1 MKQRSTEPEI
11 MDDLELSGSELE
23 ATLQTI
29 ERVNRFLGGSR
40 NVTNVI
46 DSLLPL
52 NPNPTILDAGC
63 GSGDILRELQSRFGQ
78 NNAPVQLVGLDANT
92 HILDYARAH
101 SEGITFLKANI
112 FDHIIPH
119 PQATVVLCSLFLHH
133 FTDQQIVNLLRQWK
147 SAGVHAI
154 LINDLQRGHLP
165 LLLFR
170 CIAFL
175 FRFPPMARY
184 DGSLSIRKG
193 FRKNELRT
201 LAKEAGYNAIEI
213 RPVWAFRYRMI
224 LKNEQL

>member
-78 NNAPVQLVGLDANT
+78 NNTPAQLVGLDANT
-92 HILDYARAH
+92 HILDYARDRTQGAVGNAGFGVHLQQVKDGHASGFAAGAGRGGDGNQRLQFARHRSPFANGWVDVGQKVGGPGGVEIGRLGRVHAGAAAH
-101 SEGITFLKANI
+101 GYIAVKFAVGGKANG
-112 FDHIIPH
+112 
-119 PQATVVLCSLFLHH
+119 
-133 FTDQQIVNLLRQWK
+133 LLK
-147 SAGVHAI
+147 
-154 LINDLQRGHLP
+154 
-165 LLLFR
+165 
-170 CIAFL
+170 
-175 FRFPPMARY
+175 RFIGGLDA
-184 DGSLSIRKG
+184 
-193 FRKNELRT
+193 
-201 LAKEAGYNAIEI
+201 
-213 RPVWAFRYRMI
+213 
-224 LKNEQL
+224 